1 MEEHIMQRDEKNM
14 QTRRKIMASAVH
26 EFALHGYEAA
36 SMNTICQQGDISK
49 GIIYHYFES
58 KEALYLACVLECF
71 QALTNVLQDKI
82 MTSPET
88 ASSKKTASDGDALL
102 DLYFKTRLDF
112 FHQHAD
118 YARIFCGAVIIPPP
132 KLRDE
137 IRRIR
142 MDFDALND
150 ACFLRILAGRHLR
163 KDLNKEQATL
173 LFHRLQDFLNACMAA
188 LQNNEPDIEKH
199 EDGSRMMLDIFFN
212 GILERK

>member
-1 MEEHIMQRDEKNM
+1 MQRDEKNR
-14 QTRRKIMASAVH
+14 QTRRKIMDSAVH

-36 SMNTICQQGDISK
+36 SINTICQQGGISK

-58 KEALYLACVLECF
+58 KEALYLACVQECF
-71 QALTNVLQDKI
+71 QSLTAVLQNK
-82 MTSPET
+82 MMSSAGS
-88 ASSKKTASDGDALL
+88 ASLKEESMCGDALL
-102 DLYFKTRLDF
+102 NLYFKIRLDF
-112 FHQHAD
+112 FHEHAD

-142 MDFDALND
+142 MDFDAFND
-150 ACFLRILAGRHLR
+150 ACSLRILAGRRLR
-163 KDLNKEQATL
+163 KDLTEEQATL
-173 LFHRLQDFLNACMAA
+173 LFHRLQDFLNAGMAA
-188 LQNNEPDIEKH
+188 LQNNETDIEKH

>member
-36 SMNTICQQGDISK
+36 SMNTICQQGGISK

-102 DLYFKTRLDF
+102 DLYFSVCSTKPLKKSRTALDTRGE
-112 FHQHAD
+112 
-118 YARIFCGAVIIPPP
+118 R
-132 KLRDE
+132 LRCFEFDE
-137 IRRIR
+137 
-142 MDFDALND
+142 M
-150 ACFLRILAGRHLR
+150 AG
-163 KDLNKEQATL
+163 
-173 LFHRLQDFLNACMAA
+173 
-188 LQNNEPDIEKH
+188 I
-199 EDGSRMMLDIFFN
+199 
-212 GILERK
+212 